1 MRLDL
6 YQQETATIAAL
17 QGGLLDEAAQKLQA
31 GQTLSALEQNGV
43 LHALQILIENAIGKA
58 KHLLKASDQTVPVSA
73 YDAFLL
79 LAQAKL
85 IAASETPQW
94 NNAVGLRNK
103 IVHDYMNL
111 RMDIVLALVVQQQYR
126 FIVNFLQAPIPSQLS
141 TKK

>member
-17 QGGLLDEAAQKLQA
+17 QGGLLDEAAQKLQT

-85 IAASETPQW
+85 IEASETPQW

-103 IVHDYMNL
+103 IVRDYMNL

-126 FIVNFLQAPIPSQLS
+126 FIVNFLQAPIPTQFSAE
-141 TKK
+141 K